1 MLYLHHHLNLI
12 KIFKHMIFLM
22 ILDIYTQL
30 FSFYFHDFII
40 FIYLLLYKVMINT
53 IIFLIY
59 ELFLTIF
66 SDNYNYI
73 FLSLIFVK
81 IKSYIL

>member
-1 MLYLHHHLNLI
+1 
-12 KIFKHMIFLM
+12 M